1 MIIKKFFIVFI
12 KFLNSLRKDLKF
24 KVEIAKVS
32 SCFLNLKISIVGY
45 KLVTTISSKPT
56 GRHLKAID
64 EIQKVFL

>member
-12 KFLNSLRKDLKF
+12 KLNSLRKDLKI

-32 SCFLNLKISIVGY
+32 LCFLNLKISIVGY
-45 KLVTTISSKPT
+45 KLVTTTSSKPT